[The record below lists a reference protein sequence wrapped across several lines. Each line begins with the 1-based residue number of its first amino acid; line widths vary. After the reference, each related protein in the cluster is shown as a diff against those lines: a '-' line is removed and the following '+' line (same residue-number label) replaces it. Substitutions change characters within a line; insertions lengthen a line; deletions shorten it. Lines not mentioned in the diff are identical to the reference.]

1 MKKLKCVIETG
12 ERETYNTLVES
23 VAEFK
28 EIIKEMNVSGDSKMI
43 IVGDIAIRAG
53 NIKTIY
59 LAGEEE

>member
-1 MKKLKCVIETG
+1 MTKLKCVIETG

-28 EIIKEMNVSGDSKMI
+28 EIIKEMNVSGDAKMI

>member
-1 MKKLKCVIETG
+1 MTKLKCVIETG

>member
-1 MKKLKCVIETG
+1 MTKLKCVIETG
-12 ERETYNTLVES
+12 ERETYNTLVDS